1 MSCKLPST
9 ALRRAQLPLQIQCNA
24 PRQTQIRHASLLKRP
39 HRPYTFTQLVTLS
52 DGSTYTHRTTS
63 PAPIFRS
70 TKDTRNHP
78 MWQPSLDSL
87 RNVEQDEA
95 GKLRAFRKR
104 FGRGWDVDGA
114 EEAEGEHQGK
124 EGRKGGEGFDGEG
137 DGESLMDLISGVKP
151 EPETGKGKKSGLE
164 ELMAAVENSAKDGK
178 TGKEAK
184 RVKGGKKGGVWG

>member
-1 MSCKLPST
+1 MGHPSLLLTTGHKTMAPKLACS
-9 ALRRAQLPLQIQCNA
+9 ALRRAQIPSLSTCTQ
-24 PRQTQIRHASLLKRP
+24 QTQQQIRHASLLKRP

-95 GKLRAFRKR
+95 GRLRAFRKR
-104 FGRGWDVDGA
+104 FGRGWDV
-114 EEAEGEHQGK
+114 EGE
-124 EGRKGGEGFDGEG
+124 GEAREEQE
-137 DGESLMDLISGVKP
+137 ESVMDLISGQTREVKAKAK
-151 EPETGKGKKSGLE
+151 EEGKKSGME
-164 ELMAAVENSAKDGK
+164 ELMAAVE
-178 TGKEAK
+178 
-184 RVKGGKKGGVWG
+184 KGGKGKKGKK

>member
-1 MSCKLPST
+1 MASKLPST
-9 ALRRAQLPLQIQCNA
+9 ALRRAQTPSQSTCTQQIQV
-24 PRQTQIRHASLLKRP
+24 RHASLLKRP

-95 GKLRAFRKR
+95 GRLRAFRKR
-104 FGRGWDVDGA
+104 FGRGWDGETLGKGR
-114 EEAEGEHQGK
+114 EEAE
-124 EGRKGGEGFDGEG
+124 
-137 DGESLMDLISGVKP
+137 ESLMDLISGQTR
-151 EPETGKGKKSGLE
+151 ES
-164 ELMAAVENSAKDGK
+164 
-178 TGKEAK
+178 
-184 RVKGGKKGGVWG
+184 